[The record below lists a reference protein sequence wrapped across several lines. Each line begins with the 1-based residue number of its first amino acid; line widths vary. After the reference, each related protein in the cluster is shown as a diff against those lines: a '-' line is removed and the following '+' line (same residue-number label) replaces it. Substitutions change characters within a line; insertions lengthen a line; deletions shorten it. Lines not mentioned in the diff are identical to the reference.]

1 MVNGQCKDASGAIY
15 SMEIV
20 PSSLMAQTNR
30 WMLYPKLPQKGITT
44 CGGETILGSEEIK
57 YKFLTMKREF
67 TNLPAHR
74 GIKLYFH
81 MYQIDAYTNESV
93 YFMLNGKKY
102 PYTPTVERKEICGD
116 PLILDSIVK
125 IDLPDDS
132 HIENSLAFEVVVN
145 GKVKVGINNV
155 ILFLLNCDGCNNQ
168 VAFKLESIPVYSLS
182 TPPVKGLEVKV
193 IFDEPIYNSTAMS

>member
-1 MVNGQCKDASGAIY
+1 M
-15 SMEIV
+15 
-20 PSSLMAQTNR
+20 
-30 WMLYPKLPQKGITT
+30 
-44 CGGETILGSEEIK
+44 GSEEIK

-81 MYQIDAYTNESV
+81 MYQIDAYTNDSV

-102 PYTPTVERKEICGD
+102 PYSPTVERKEICGD
-116 PLILDSIVK
+116 PLIFDAIVK
-125 IDLPDDS
+125 MDLADDLHS
-132 HIENSLAFEVVVN
+132 EGSLMFEVVVS

-155 ILFLLNCDGCNNQ
+155 ILFLLNCEGCKNQ
-168 VAFKLESIPVYSLS
+168 VGFKLESIPVYSLS

-193 IFDEPIYNSTAMS
+193 IFDEPISNSTAMSEAIMFSIRDPNVQQAPEGN

>member
-1 MVNGQCKDASGAIY
+1 MCSEGNFLSKSKFECEICPVECKTCEYDLANSMIRCLSCYSPLEMLNGQCKDTSAAIY

-30 WMLYPKLPQKGITT
+30 WVLYPKLPQKGITT

-93 YFMLNGKKY
+93 YFMLNGKKH
-102 PYTPTVERKEICGD
+102 PYIPTVERK
-116 PLILDSIVK
+116 
-125 IDLPDDS
+125 
-132 HIENSLAFEVVVN
+132 
-145 GKVKVGINNV
+145 
-155 ILFLLNCDGCNNQ
+155 
-168 VAFKLESIPVYSLS
+168 
-182 TPPVKGLEVKV
+182 
-193 IFDEPIYNSTAMS
+193 